1 MLRLYAQLAQ
11 VQVQPHEF
19 LRLRHRCCLR
29 KFCVNSVLKINS
41 ELYPDN
47 FAGLQG
53 FVIGTE
59 FTILMFCKGQL
70 ILKVNMYYSFHL
82 NQKPTKI
89 FFYFCPGD
97 IVLSWVRAPL
107 EVIFF
112 SFSICLF
119 QLPGDT
125 NIRLDH

>member
-47 FAGLQG
+47 FAGLKG
-53 FVIGTE
+53 FVIVTE

-70 ILKVNMYYSFHL
+70 ISKANMYYSFHL

-89 FFYFCPGD
+89 FFYFCPED
-97 IVLSWVRAPL
+97 IIRSWVRAPL
-107 EVIFF
+107 KEFLKNF
-112 SFSICLF
+112 LSSICPF
-119 QLPGDT
+119 KMPT
-125 NIRLDH
+125 RSIRL